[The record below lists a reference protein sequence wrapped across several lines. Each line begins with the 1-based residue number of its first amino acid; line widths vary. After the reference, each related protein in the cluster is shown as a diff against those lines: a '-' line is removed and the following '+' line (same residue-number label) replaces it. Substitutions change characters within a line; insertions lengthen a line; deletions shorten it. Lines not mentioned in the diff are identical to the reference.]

1 MIFYLVRHGQTDWN
15 IEKRMQGHADIPLNK
30 TGIRQMNDLAN
41 RIAKA
46 GIRFH
51 RLVASP
57 LSRAK
62 QSAEIIV
69 EKTGFSKEI
78 VIDEN
83 FIERDCGLLEGE
95 IWRPDLVLT
104 NPRYEME
111 TVKELCDRA
120 EKALEPYLFNG
131 DEAVMIVSHG
141 AILTA
146 VRTVLSDHRIAF
158 SDRKAPVIQGNVLRC
173 LKEEGKDAVFSNL
186 F

>member
-1 MIFYLVRHGQTDWN
+1 
-15 IEKRMQGHADIPLNK
+15 
-30 TGIRQMNDLAN
+30 
-41 RIAKA
+41 
-46 GIRFH
+46 
-51 RLVASP
+51 
-57 LSRAK
+57 
-62 QSAEIIV
+62 
-69 EKTGFSKEI
+69 
-78 VIDEN
+78 
-83 FIERDCGLLEGE
+83 
-95 IWRPDLVLT
+95 
-104 NPRYEME
+104 ME